1 MLTIT
6 IPDLEL
12 WDEEK
17 EQFVTI
23 KGSTLQLEHSLVSM
37 SKWESKWHKS
47 YLNTKE
53 KTPEETVDYIR
64 CMTITQNVNPLL
76 YPNIPEK
83 EVQKIIDYIEDPMTA
98 TTISDDKKN
107 PGRQEIITSELIY
120 YWMTAFNIPQ
130 EYQKWHL
137 NRLITLIRVCE
148 RKNRTPEKKSP
159 KEVAKSYAALNKAR
173 RSKLHSK
180 G

>member
-1 MLTIT
+1 MLSIT

-17 EQFVTI
+17 EQFVNV
-23 KGSTLQLEHSLVSM
+23 KGTTLQLEHSLVSI

-47 YLNTKE
+47 YLNTKD
-53 KTPEETVDYIR
+53 KTPEEIIDYIK
-64 CMTITQNVNPLL
+64 CMTITQNVNPII
-76 YPNIPEK
+76 YTNIPES
-83 EVQKIIDYIEDPMTA
+83 EVKKIIEYIEDPMTA
-98 TTISDDKKN
+98 TYISEDKK
-107 PGRQEIITSELIY
+107 PGKQEIITSELIY
-120 YWMTAFNIPQ
+120 YWMTALNIPP

-148 RKNRTPEKKSP
+148 RKNRTPEKKNP
-159 KEVAKSYAALNKAR
+159 KELAKSYAALNKAR
-173 RSKLHSK
+173 RAKSHSK

>member
-6 IPDLEL
+6 IPNLEL

-17 EQFVTI
+17 EQFIQI
-23 KGSTLQLEHSLVSM
+23 KGTTLQLEHSLVSI

-53 KTPEETVDYIR
+53 KTPEEIIDYIR
-64 CMTITQNVNPLL
+64 CMTMTQNVNPLI
-76 YPNIPEK
+76 YPNIPEDQVK
-83 EVQKIIDYIEDPMTA
+83 KIIEYIEDPMTA
-98 TTISDDKKN
+98 TTINEEKK
-107 PGRQEIITSELIY
+107 PGKEEIITSELIY
-120 YWMTAFNIPQ
+120 YWMTALNIPP
-130 EYQKWHL
+130 EYQKWHI

-148 RKNRTPEKKSP
+148 IKNRTPEKKKP
-159 KEVAKSYAALNKAR
+159 KDIAKDYAVLNKAR
-173 RSKLHSK
+173 RAKMHSK